1 MLEKR
6 LTAIIK
12 ILVYATFLMPLLVMG
27 DTFIFPFVFPKA
39 IYFRILV
46 EIMFGLY
53 LILCLINKD
62 YRPKKTPLFFAL
74 CSLFLVLFLSSL
86 FGVDFQRSMWGNHE
100 RMSGWFTL
108 IHFGAFFLV
117 VSQVFRAWPEWRW
130 LLRWSL
136 VLSLAVGLTGL
147 NFLLSDNSIMKIGG
161 GGSLGNQIYLANFV
175 LFHVFIAWLLFR
187 KEEKNIWKIFAAVIG
202 ISEILIM
209 IYNGK
214 RGPFLG
220 LLAGLFVGVLLYSL
234 LSRARKWRMAGI
246 GLIGLAI
253 IFSIL
258 VFVNRQS
265 TFVQK
270 IPMVGSLV
278 NISFKSGTGETRAI
292 AWEIAYKAWK
302 ERPVFGWGVE
312 NFYYA
317 FNKFYNPRS
326 LEHGYYETW
335 FDRSHNIFLDYLS
348 TSGILGFLAYLG
360 VFGTVF
366 YLLWRSFR
374 AKRIDLDHLVFLAMF
389 FIAYALQNFFVF
401 DHLSSYLTFFLIL
414 AFADV
419 ITRRPVGEGTK
430 PIITKRSRPSL
441 SLGWTAIIM
450 IVILFLIYKTNY
462 QPALANSG
470 SLKAQQILGQNF
482 ATGIEKI
489 KETFTIYTPHLV
501 DLRNDLSRV
510 IISFSQDPAAMKSE
524 LYKQGLGLIT
534 DELKKTTI
542 EHPLEINAFML
553 LGQYYALMGDLA
565 KAEETFQSAQN
576 LSPQRQ
582 QVSYLLTKI
591 KFMRQDYEGAIKLL
605 EKTINDDPKIADSYW
620 YLGLIYND
628 IGEGQKA
635 FDYIK
640 TALEKG
646 KAPQQIPELLFAADL
661 SKKFNDLEIARNL
674 YEQVIARQTNDWQTL
689 LKLSEVYN
697 LLGDREKAQEMRER
711 AALYAPQT
719 PSNNQAP

>member
-1 MLEKR
+1 MLEKK
-6 LTAIIK
+6 LLISIK
-12 ILVYATFLMPLLVMG
+12 TLVYLSFLMPLLVMG

-46 EIMFGLY
+46 EIMLGLY
-53 LILCLINKD
+53 LIICLINKD
-62 YRPKKTPLFFAL
+62 YRPKKTPLLLAL
-74 CSLFLVLFLSSL
+74 GSLLLALFLACL
-86 FGVDFQRSMWGNHE
+86 FGVDFQRSLWGNHE

-108 IHFGAFFLV
+108 IHFGAYFV
-117 VSQVFRAWPEWRW
+117 MIASVFKSWPEWKW

-136 VLSLAVGLTGL
+136 LISLVVGVTGL
-147 NFLLSDNSIMKIGG
+147 NFLLADNSIMKIGG
-161 GGSLGNQIYLANFV
+161 GGTLGNQIYLANFV

-187 KEEKNIWKIFAAVIG
+187 KEEKNIWKIFAAIIG
-202 ISEILIM
+202 VTEILIM
-209 IYNGK
+209 IYNSK

-220 LLAGLFVGVLLYSL
+220 LLAGLFVGILLYSL
-234 LSRARKWRMAGI
+234 LSRVRKWRLAGI

-265 TFVQK
+265 AFVQK

-317 FNKFYNPRS
+317 FNKFYNPKS

-348 TSGILGFLAYLG
+348 TSGALGFLAYLG

-366 YLLWRSFR
+366 YLLWRGFKAR
-374 AKRIDLDHLVFLAMF
+374 QIDLDRLVFLSMF

-414 AFADV
+414 AFTDV
-419 ITRRPVGEGTK
+419 ITRVPVGEGSK
-430 PIITKRSRPSL
+430 PITTKRSRSSL
-441 SLGWTAIIM
+441 PIGWTAIII
-450 IVILFLIYKTNY
+450 IVILFLIFKTNY
-462 QPALANSG
+462 QPALANHG
-470 SLKAQQILGQNF
+470 SLEAQQILGQNF
-482 ATGIEKI
+482 AAGIEKV

-501 DLRNDLSRV
+501 DLRNDISRV

-524 LYKQGLGLIT
+524 LYKQSLGLIT
-534 DELKKTTI
+534 DELKKTTT

-565 KAEETFQSAQN
+565 KAEEIFQSAQN
-576 LSPQRQ
+576 LSPKRQ
-582 QVSYLLTKI
+582 QVSYLLTKT

-628 IGEGQKA
+628 LGEGQKA

-640 TALEKG
+640 IALEKG

-661 SKKFNDLEIARNL
+661 SKKFNDLEMARNL

-689 LKLSEVYN
+689 LKLSEVYEG
-697 LLGDREKAQEMRER
+697 LGNKEKAQEMRER
-711 AALYAPQT
+711 AALYAPKT
-719 PSNNQAP
+719 PSSN